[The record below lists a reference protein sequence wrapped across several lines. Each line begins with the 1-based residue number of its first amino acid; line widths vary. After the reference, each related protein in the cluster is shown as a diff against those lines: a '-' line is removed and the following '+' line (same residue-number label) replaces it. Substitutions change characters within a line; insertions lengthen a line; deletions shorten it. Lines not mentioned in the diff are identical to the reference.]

1 MRDPVLSLV
10 VFLCLILLGHP
21 GPSAAANRP
30 ATLAT
35 AVEAGAGSSGTAR
48 EEAPVGLSTPV
59 SLADPTL
66 NDRID
71 SWVDWLGSG
80 LSMHKENYL
89 LFPTWSNRAESSE
102 DSELKLQ
109 LSIKQQIRNSRFYLA
124 YTQKSFWRVLDQ
136 ADSRPFRE
144 TNHNPEIFYRYIAPP
159 PAWRNLQAWGADLG
173 AEHESNGAREPDSR
187 SWNRL
192 YFTPFVTWGDLR
204 ADLKLWY
211 RLSEDVKSDP
221 NDPAGDE
228 NPDIQDYLGH
238 GELRL
243 SYLFNNPYLRGSL
256 ASLRTRWNL
265 ATERGALQLD
275 LSRPTKSKNV
285 YLFAHLFTGYGE
297 SLIDYN
303 RSLTRYG
310 IGIMFKR

>member
-1 MRDPVLSLV
+1 MRKTILCLGFLLSL
-10 VFLCLILLGHP
+10 FLIGT
-21 GPSAAANRP
+21 GGSGAAENSPPDGSEAEFNNQP
-30 ATLAT
+30 AAT
-35 AVEAGAGSSGTAR
+35 
-48 EEAPVGLSTPV
+48 
-59 SLADPTL
+59 LADPTL

-71 SWVDWLGSG
+71 SWVDWLGAG

-89 LFPTWSNRAESSE
+89 LFPTWSDRAASSE

-144 TNHNPEIFYRYIAPP
+144 TNHNPEIFFRYIAPP
-159 PAWRNLQAWGADLG
+159 PVWRNLRAWGADLG

-192 YFTPFVTWGDLR
+192 YVTPFISWGDLR
-204 ADLKLWY
+204 ADLKLWH
-211 RLSEDVKSDP
+211 RLSEDAKTDP
-221 NDPAGDE
+221 NDPTGDE

-243 SYLFNNPYLRGSL
+243 SYLFKNPYLRGSL
-256 ASLRTRWNL
+256 ASLRTRWNF

-275 LSRPTKSKNV
+275 LSRPTKSRNV

-297 SLIDYN
+297 SLIDYD
-303 RSLTRYG
+303 RSVTRYG